1 MYSSTVGVVRIKL
14 VGEYGVLSTSLLIVA
29 IISRTGS
36 LSVSYLPLNTELQ
49 NQKAFCKFG
58 STLDL
63 TAKSDLNNK
72 DIYYLSF
79 RTTSYF
85 LLWVYYI
92 ET

>member
-1 MYSSTVGVVRIKL
+1 MVKIKL

-49 NQKAFCKFG
+49 NQKAFCKFDAI
-58 STLDL
+58 LDL
-63 TAKSDLNNK
+63 TAKSDLNNKK

-85 LLWVYYI
+85 LL
-92 ET
+92 